1 MIRNHWRDPH
11 FWTWWWRQR
20 VPGEAK
26 LVAAVVA
33 VSLLGF
39 GGYAAAGG
47 LDTAVAEGSS
57 ESLSPQVTTVEKVL
71 TIRESGRV
79 VTRPVRV
86 VRTIPGQGSTS
97 FSTQVLLNTLTTP
110 GRSYVV
116 TQRDVRTVPV
126 IRRVVVTQDGRART
140 IVETRPGRTQT
151 SVVTDQRTVTNER
164 VLTNERVVTRD
175 RTVTDI
181 VTIRLTETIQ
191 RTETVPV
198 IVVETVTVPL
208 TVITSLPITIPVTI
222 TIEGG

>member
-26 LVAAVVA
+26 LVAAVVG

>member
-20 VPGEAK
+20 VPGGAK
-26 LVAAVVA
+26 VVAAVVA
-33 VSLLGF
+33 ISLLGF

>member
-26 LVAAVVA
+26 LVAAVVG

-222 TIEGG
+222 TIGGG

>member
-33 VSLLGF
+33 ISLLGF

-79 VTRPVRV
+79 VTSPVRV

-116 TQRDVRTVPV
+116 TQRDVEPFPSSDESSSRRTAELETMS
-126 IRRVVVTQDGRART
+126 RRGRAEPR
-140 IVETRPGRTQT
+140 RR
-151 SVVTDQRTVTNER
+151 S
-164 VLTNERVVTRD
+164 
-175 RTVTDI
+175 
-181 VTIRLTETIQ
+181 
-191 RTETVPV
+191 
-198 IVVETVTVPL
+198 
-208 TVITSLPITIPVTI
+208 
-222 TIEGG
+222 